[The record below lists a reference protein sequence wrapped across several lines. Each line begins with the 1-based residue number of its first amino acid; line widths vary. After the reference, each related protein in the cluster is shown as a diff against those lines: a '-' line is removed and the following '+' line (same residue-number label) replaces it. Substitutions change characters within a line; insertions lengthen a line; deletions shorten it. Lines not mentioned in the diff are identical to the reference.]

1 MESPNET
8 KTLKTSAAGS
18 RAAVVV
24 PAALAAAIGLF
35 VITMVGFAG
44 SDVLHNA
51 AHDTRHGA
59 AFPCH

>member
-1 MESPNET
+1 MESSNET
-8 KTLKTSAAGS
+8 KTVKTAVAGG

>member
-1 MESPNET
+1 MESTNET
-8 KTLKTSAAGS
+8 KPLKTGVAGS

-44 SDVLHNA
+44 SDALHNA
-51 AHDTRHGA
+51 AHDTRLGA

>member
-1 MESPNET
+1 
-8 KTLKTSAAGS
+8 
-18 RAAVVV
+18 VVV

-44 SDVLHNA
+44 PDVLHNA